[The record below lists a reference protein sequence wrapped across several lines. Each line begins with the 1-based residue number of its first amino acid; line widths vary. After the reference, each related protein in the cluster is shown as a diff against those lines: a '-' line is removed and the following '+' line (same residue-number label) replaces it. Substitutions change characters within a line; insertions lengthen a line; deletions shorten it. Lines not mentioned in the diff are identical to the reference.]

1 LIKPSFLELLRTLA
15 GNGVEHVVVGGV
27 AAILEGAPITTFD
40 LDVVYRTDDENVRRL
55 AAALAG
61 IDAVYRDPADR
72 RIEPT
77 PERLRDNRVNLL
89 ETRIGQL
96 DAMQCIGAGWT
107 HSDVRA
113 RAHPLRIG
121 DLEVWILDLA
131 AIIESKQA
139 ADRDK
144 DRAMLPILRRTLEQ
158 RSESEP

>member
-1 LIKPSFLELLRTLA
+1 MA

-96 DAMQCIGAGWT
+96 DAMQCIGAGWA
-107 HSDVRA
+107 HPDARA
-113 RAHPLRIG
+113 RAHPIRIG
-121 DLEVWILDLA
+121 ELVVWSLDLA
-131 AIIESKQA
+131 AIIESKEA

-144 DRAMLPILRRTLEQ
+144 DRAMLPILRRTLEE
-158 RSESEP
+158 RTRGER